1 MLNSGS
7 WKQKVHQDNL
17 IRPYPGH
24 RLYAVCYEAHD
35 VVRKWLAFLQQAP
48 LSHVCCIIATS
59 SQPIHPSWGF
69 YNYSI
74 NSLQQTLQ
82 SCTLGRI
89 MNWCHIQE
97 HERGWS
103 SMNQECRIDQS
114 GATKSP
120 VWGYGARQHQWKDC
134 HIHRP
139 SYWWFKIQLQWT
151 GWRVA
156 SCNNDKN
163 QCLLHNQEQLAHHPW
178 LKLRRNTT
186 LLEDQNTNCW

>member
-1 MLNSGS
+1 MLNSEY

-35 VVRKWLAFLQQAP
+35 VVKKWLAFLQQAP

-59 SQPIHPSWGF
+59 SPPIHPSWGF

-89 MNWCHIQE
+89 MKWCHIQK

-120 VWGYGARQHQWKDC
+120 VWGYGTRQHQWKTAIDIDHPMDDSKSNFNELAEELQVITMTRTNVYC
-134 HIHRP
+134 ITMNSWPIIHD
-139 SYWWFKIQLQWT
+139 W
-151 GWRVA
+151 
-156 SCNNDKN
+156 N
-163 QCLLHNQEQLAHHPW
+163 
-178 LKLRRNTT
+178 
-186 LLEDQNTNCW
+186 